1 MGNTWFE
8 KVAEIE
14 MDGYIQAVSE
24 DGNLVVASLSSSPTV
39 YFYYFNG
46 SDILASSIDLSISP
60 AFLRVY
66 RDEAYTLTK
75 HVDMKTKGEVAY
87 TYFVDRDT

>member
-1 MGNTWFE
+1 MGNSWQ
-8 KVAEIE
+8 KVAEVE
-14 MDGYIQAVSE
+14 MEGYIQAVSE
-24 DGNLVVASLSSSPTV
+24 DGNLVAATLSPYSTV

-46 SDILASSIDLSISP
+46 YDILTSQIDLPISP
-60 AFLRVY
+60 AFLRLY
-66 RDEAYTLTK
+66 LDEAYTLTK